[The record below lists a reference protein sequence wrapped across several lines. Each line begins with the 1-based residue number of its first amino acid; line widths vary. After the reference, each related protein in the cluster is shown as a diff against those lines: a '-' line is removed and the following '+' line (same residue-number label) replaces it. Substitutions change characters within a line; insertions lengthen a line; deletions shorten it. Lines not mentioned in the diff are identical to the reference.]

1 MHIVRLGGVLRVG
14 VGRPPVCVRVGE
26 GISMKKLSV
35 EFENQLSH
43 KDLPWIPDHLWQFI
57 RSITVKKPNHRL
69 SVALDR
75 DGSKV
80 LVGINNLIQLASQV
94 TGLNVDELLRK
105 CDFDKND
112 LDSNRFDALL
122 AELRTINFLDKTGF
136 NQIQPVKA
144 FKNRK
149 SADLLAKRSDQ
160 NWAVEVMCSSYLS
173 DRWTREDLI
182 CYISRRFTSDGKS
195 QQSC

>member
-1 MHIVRLGGVLRVG
+1 MRLGGVLRVG
-14 VGRPPVCVRVGE
+14 VGRPLVVRG
-26 GISMKKLSV
+26 GCGMSMDKMSIEL
-35 EFENQLSH
+35 ENQLSH

-57 RSITVKKPNHRL
+57 RTITVKKPNHRL
-69 SVALDR
+69 SIALDR
-75 DGSKV
+75 DGPIV

-136 NQIQPVKA
+136 NQIRPVRALKS
-144 FKNRK
+144 RK
-149 SADLLAKRSDQ
+149 SADLLANLFDQ
-160 NWAVEVMCSSYLS
+160 NW
-173 DRWTREDLI
+173 
-182 CYISRRFTSDGKS
+182 
-195 QQSC
+195 